1 MSQQD
6 LISAIVR
13 EVMAELNGGKGVLNG
28 APAANGAATTNGA
41 AANGAGQKLDYRRD
55 YPLAEKRPELVKTA
69 TGKSLSEITLD
80 AVVSGAVKAEEIR
93 ITPQTLEYQ
102 AQIGESIGRPQFAG
116 NLRRAAEMT
125 AVPAARILQMYNALR
140 PNRSTKAELLAIAD
154 ELETQYAA
162 KICAGFV
169 REAAEVYERR
179 GVLRRD

>member
-28 APAANGAATTNGA
+28 AAPAANGAARTNGA
-41 AANGAGQKLDYRRD
+41 ATGAKLDYRRD
-55 YPLAEKRPELVKTA
+55 YPMAEKRPELVKTA
-69 TGKSLSEITLD
+69 TGKSLADITLD
-80 AVVSGAVKAEEIR
+80 AVVSGAIKAEEIR

-102 AQIGESIGRPQFAG
+102 AQIGESIGRPQFAR

-125 AVPAARILQMYNALR
+125 AVPDARILQMYNALR
-140 PNRSTKAELLAIAD
+140 PNRSTKAELLAIAE
-154 ELETQYAA
+154 ELETKYAA

-179 GVLRRD
+179 GVLRKD